1 MLHSAASSSS
11 WPTISRPTRPII
23 LPKISE
29 KKNKR
34 SRPMF
39 NPSIKIMFQHG
50 CDMLNVT
57 KKEYF
62 MLTMFFY
69 FFRLYLALSC
79 IYIGLNVVQSIVVAL
94 FVLFTFLKLC
104 GPMICIVI
112 FGFQCVDYVYTNV
125 YVKYVK

>member
-1 MLHSAASSSS
+1 MLHSANSSSS
-11 WPTISRPTRPII
+11 WQTISRPTRPI
-23 LPKISE
+23 LPKISQ
-29 KKNKR
+29 KKRNR
-34 SRPMF
+34 NII
-39 NPSIKIMFQHG
+39 NPSVKIMFQHG

-62 MLTMFFY
+62 MLNIFSY